1 MGGVNKNS
9 CAPDLRWLGLSLFHQ
24 TEPIEQ
30 IHALM
35 GRVQT

>member
-9 CAPDLRWLGLSLFHQ
+9 CAPDLRWLGLFHQ

-30 IHALM
+30 THALM